1 MSTLALVGNPNSGK
15 TTLFNALTGLRQ
27 KVGNYPG
34 VTVERKEGDLV
45 LSGGSRVR
53 LVDLPGTYSLTP
65 HSPDEQITRDVLL
78 GFLPDAA
85 KVSALV
91 NVVDAS
97 NLERNLF
104 LTTQLAELQ
113 IPMVVVLTMGDLAAQ
128 RGVVVGTETLAE
140 ELGVPVV
147 RIDLRKGAGLRDL
160 TTVLEGIESV
170 PPPRH
175 SVVHEP
181 SLIGESIDSIARA
194 LVEFHGLPEPNA
206 KVEASVLL
214 SLVQPARLERELARW
229 SIPVRECVGAAR
241 QRVDD
246 SGLDPAT
253 ALAEARYAWI
263 GRITTRAV
271 QRSREEPI
279 GWEDRLD
286 KVLLHRFWGYAIFIA
301 LLVLV
306 FEAMFRWASI
316 PADAI
321 QAGIDALG
329 GVLAPLLPEGDL
341 RDLVIAGVFG
351 GVGNTLVF
359 LPQIL
364 ILFLF
369 IALLEDTGYLARAAF
384 LMDRLMSRVG
394 LHGKS
399 FVPLL
404 SSYACAIPG
413 ILSTRTIESPKARL
427 LTILVAPLMS
437 CSARIPVYAL
447 MTGAFLPDTTAI
459 GIQSGGRSF
468 GIGLSTLVLLGMYTL
483 GTVAAF
489 AMAWLFNRTIL
500 KGEPPAFLMEMPAYR
515 APNVKAIATQVVER
529 AWMFVKRAGTLIL
542 SISIVLW
549 FLSTYPK
556 QPGATPAQQMETS
569 YAGRIGS
576 TIEPL
581 IKPLGFDARMG
592 IGLVASFAA
601 REVFVTAM
609 GTIYNID
616 GDLEETGGKAT
627 LALADRMRAQRDPET
642 GKPVYTPL
650 TAISLMVYYVLAM
663 QCISTVAVVRRE
675 TNSWRWT
682 MFQMGYMTGLA
693 WGVTYLIR
701 QIGFLFGAS

>member
-1 MSTLALVGNPNSGK
+1 MSNFALVGNPNSGK

-45 LSGGSRVR
+45 LPGGARVNM
-53 LVDLPGTYSLTP
+53 VDLPGTYSLTP

-78 GFLPDAA
+78 GFLPDSADI
-85 KVSALV
+85 SALV
-91 NVVDAS
+91 NVVDVS

-104 LTTQLAELQ
+104 LTTQLVELDL
-113 IPMVVVLTMGDLAAQ
+113 PMVVVLTMGDLAAQ
-128 RGVVVGTETLAE
+128 RGVVVDTECLAE

-147 RIDLRKGAGLRDL
+147 RVDLRKGAGLRDL
-160 TTVLEGIESV
+160 TAFLEGIESL
-170 PPPRH
+170 PRPRPRLA
-175 SVVHEP
+175 HEP
-181 SLIGESIDSIARA
+181 AMIGDSIEAIAEA
-194 LVEFHGLPEPNA
+194 LVAYHGLPAPIA
-206 KVEASVLL
+206 KIEASVLL

-229 SIPVRECVGAAR
+229 SIPVRECVGVAR
-241 QRVDD
+241 QHVDN
-246 SGLDPAT
+246 SGLDAAT
-253 ALAEARYAWI
+253 ALAEARYGWI
-263 GRITTRAV
+263 GRIATRAV
-271 QRSREEPI
+271 QRTPEKPI

-286 KVLLHRFWGYAIFIA
+286 RVLLHRFWGYAIFIA

-329 GVLAPLLPEGDL
+329 VAVAPLLPEGDL
-341 RDLVIAGVFG
+341 RDLVVAGVFG

-364 ILFLF
+364 ILFLC
-369 IALLEDTGYLARAAF
+369 IAVLEDTGYLARAAF
-384 LMDRLMSRVG
+384 LMDRLMSPVG
-394 LHGKS
+394 LHGKA

-447 MTGAFLPDTTAI
+447 MTGAFLPNTTAI

-468 GIGLSTLVLLGMYTL
+468 GIGLSTLVLLGMYAL

-489 AMAWLFNRTIL
+489 VMAWLFNRTIL
-500 KGEPPAFLMEMPAYR
+500 KGEPPTFLMEMPAYR
-515 APNVKAIATQVVER
+515 APNNKAIATQVLER

-556 QPGATPAQQMETS
+556 HPDAPPSEQLEKS
-569 YAGRIGS
+569 FAGRIGG

-616 GDLEETGGKAT
+616 GDLEETGNKAT
-627 LALADRMRAQRDPET
+627 LALAERMRAQRDPVS
-642 GKPVYTPL
+642 GQPVYTPL
-650 TAISLMVYYVLAM
+650 TAICLMVYYVLAM

-682 MFQMGYMTGLA
+682 FFQIGYMNVLA